1 MGSVAPCR
9 RLWRSCACILFFW
22 ARREV
27 WALQTLRGARLSGAL
42 HNRSDT
48 LKYGE
53 QRPTSRALDLLSD
66 MDRVLRQC
74 IFQIMA
80 TMYQFCENSSPVIG
94 GDHGSEAR
102 WAPVFK

>member
-1 MGSVAPCR
+1 VKFGLCR
-9 RLWRSCACILFFW
+9 HC
-22 ARREV
+22 
-27 WALQTLRGARLSGAL
+27 GARDISGAL

-53 QRPTSRALDLLSD
+53 QRPTSRTLDLLSD

-74 IFQIMA
+74 IFQITASMD
-80 TMYQFCENSSPVIG
+80 QFCENSSAVIG
-94 GDHGSEAR
+94 GDHGSEAL